1 MLTSADV
8 VLTVCFSVLL
18 LAGLLGN
25 ALVCL
30 VVLLNR
36 AMQTPINYL
45 LLNLALADIITVT
58 FTSPQYIF
66 IHLFIHPT
74 GMAGDFLCK
83 FITGGNISWMG
94 GVASAFSLVAISFER
109 YQAVT
114 NPYNQAS
121 KFSISK
127 AKKVVISCWIFT
139 TAFNLPLFFALY
151 YDKKKEF
158 CLESWPSPVYSRIN
172 SAVWLLMVGIIPAAI
187 MLFLYSRVV
196 YDLWFKKVDEATQ
209 VAVRKSRKKVTKLVL
224 IVSAIYVVTWF
235 PPLIVYVLSNYHYNI
250 ELGDLSYII
259 SVVMM
264 TFNSAVNPV
273 IYAFQS
279 ERFRQHFNQLLSCR
293 RKTEVVPL
301 TSVTQNQ
308 PRKTESRFV

>member
-45 LLNLALADIITVT
+45 LFNLAVADIITVT

-66 IHLFIHPT
+66 IHLFTHPT
-74 GMAGDFLCK
+74 GTTGDFLCK

-94 GVASAFSLVAISFER
+94 GVASVFSLVAISFER

-114 NPYNQAS
+114 NPYNQAF
-121 KFSISK
+121 KFSLSK
-127 AKKVVISCWIFT
+127 AKTVVISCWIFT
-139 TAFNLPLFFALY
+139 TAFNLPLFFAIY
-151 YDKKKEF
+151 YDKEKEF

-224 IVSAIYVVTWF
+224 IVSAIYAVTWF
-235 PPLIVYVLSNYHYNI
+235 PQLIVYVLSSYNYKI

-259 SVVMM
+259 SVVMV

-273 IYAFQS
+273 VYAFQS

-293 RKTEVVPL
+293 KKTEVVPL